1 MKKNAI
7 IFSIIFSIILLAGCS
22 FNSTKE
28 NREEDKNEAEKVTK
42 LFYALVQKNDKDEAY
57 KLFSDKFF
65 KVTDKNKLDQMI
77 EWTKKEGGNF
87 TNYQLSSWNTLI
99 VKGTDSKSEYSLIY
113 EVKRP
118 LINTEE
124 IFSLEKEKDKIKIVG
139 YKINLDIPNN
149 K

>member
-1 MKKNAI
+1 
-7 IFSIIFSIILLAGCS
+7 
-22 FNSTKE
+22 
-28 NREEDKNEAEKVTK
+28 
-42 LFYALVQKNDKDEAY
+42 
-57 KLFSDKFF
+57 
-65 KVTDKNKLDQMI
+65 MI